1 LLDPS
6 QINNSDK
13 DKTQNGVADR
23 HLDESRVECNMFQ
36 LIKRQRLVA
45 AFAVAAGFLFAS
57 QFLCATESRK
67 PNVVL
72 IVTDDHG
79 WGSRGFSPTS
89 MSWR

>member
-1 LLDPS
+1 MLDPS
-6 QINNSDK
+6 QINNSYK
-13 DKTQNGVADR
+13 DKMQIGVADR
-23 HLDESRVECNMFQ
+23 HLDESREECNMFQ

-45 AFAVAAGFLFAS
+45 AFVVAAGLLFTS

-72 IVTDDHG
+72 IVTDDQG